1 MELSKEKKEEII
13 SILNSDDV
21 DGEDV
26 QEILVRSGWNGQML
40 VQLMMY
46 ESIEDVEYL
55 YKERQQ
61 LELDLK
67 PKE

>member
-26 QEILVRSGWNGQML
+26 QELLVRSGWNGQML
-40 VQLMMY
+40 VQLMMS

-61 LELDLK
+61 LDLYLK

>member
-1 MELSKEKKEEII
+1 MELSESTKKEII
-13 SILNSDDV
+13 DLLIGA

-26 QEILVRSGWNGQML
+26 QEILNRSGWNGQML

-61 LELDLK
+61 LELDMK
-67 PKE
+67 QRE

>member
-40 VQLMMY
+40 VQLMMS

-55 YKERQQ
+55 YKERW
-61 LELDLK
+61 LNNLS
-67 PKE
+67 